1 MTKLISRLFIRCLAL
16 LVFTQVNAK
25 ELIDDFKIEEGVA
38 TFTQEKKFSFL
49 STPIKSSG
57 LFKVYKHN
65 ILWQV
70 NSPVFSK
77 LLIIDNEIWQFIE
90 PKNSEV
96 KTKDGIANHYRK
108 MVTHA
113 SIETLIQTVF
123 TGTINEEQWDTTVKS
138 EQCLLLQPKDTL
150 LAQAISL
157 LELCLGEEEGER
169 EVLITDTQKN
179 TTKIVLTQTK
189 NSLSDEDINEF
200 NIH

>member
-1 MTKLISRLFIRCLAL
+1 MTKLLSRLLIRCLAL

-38 TFTQEKKFSFL
+38 SFTQEKKFSFL

-57 LFKVYKHN
+57 LFKVYNHN

-70 NSPVFSK
+70 NRPVFSK
-77 LLIIDNEIWQFIE
+77 LLIIDNEIWQY
-90 PKNSEV
+90 NEV
-96 KTKDGIANHYRK
+96 KTIDGIANHYQK
-108 MVTHA
+108 IVTHA

-123 TGTINEEQWDTTVKS
+123 TGTINEEQWDTTVKN

-157 LELCLGEEEGER
+157 LELCLGEKGER

-189 NSLSDEDINEF
+189 NTLSDEDINEF

>member
-1 MTKLISRLFIRCLAL
+1 MTKLLSRLLACCLAL

-38 TFTQEKKFSFL
+38 SFTQEKKFSFL

-77 LLIIDNEIWQFIE
+77 LLIIDNEIWQY
-90 PKNSEV
+90 NEV
-96 KTKDGIANHYRK
+96 KTIDGIANHYRK

-123 TGTINEEQWDTTVKS
+123 TGTINEEQWDTTVKN

-157 LELCLGEEEGER
+157 LELCLGEEESER

-189 NSLSDEDINEF
+189 NTLSDEDINEF